1 MTDAGWTRKCVESVW
16 TGLGNGYG
24 LSQQCGRT
32 GKVQH
37 EGRWYCGMHSPEAKA
52 KRKAK
57 SDAHYQQYR
66 EKMDAKYAREDFDRR
81 AGDALRA
88 MNITDP
94 QTLTDSYQ
102 QGAADTDGTPLQAKS
117 VDPTLPDLDYP
128 RMEKGENRSSVT
140 SLSVLQGHADAAT
153 AMGREVLETWSLR
166 AQRYGTPPLGTYDE
180 GDYAEVNIKNSPR
193 VPDGL
198 HKVRIMSLETKTG
211 QEHVTIQC
219 LPERVAP

>member
-1 MTDAGWTRKCVESVW
+1 MTEAGWTRKCVESVW
-16 TGLGNGYG
+16 TGLGNGHG

-102 QGAADTDGTPLQAKS
+102 QGRVAGLRDSMDDLRKRMDRDDGDTDNDVWKHLAWCELQIKAQAAQDEK
-117 VDPTLPDLDYP
+117 PTKEAL
-128 RMEKGENRSSVT
+128 
-140 SLSVLQGHADAAT
+140 
-153 AMGREVLETWSLR
+153 
-166 AQRYGTPPLGTYDE
+166 
-180 GDYAEVNIKNSPR
+180 
-193 VPDGL
+193 
-198 HKVRIMSLETKTG
+198 
-211 QEHVTIQC
+211 
-219 LPERVAP
+219 